1 MKRITAHQWTLMSSL
16 LLLGPALRLL
26 PRAAAAQAGRA
37 AWLGALPALPL
48 LLLYSRFLSRFW
60 ETQPAGTGLGEAALQ
75 LLGARWGRAAL
86 YILASW
92 LLFYAGFVLR
102 SGADRLV
109 VTVYPQSAP
118 AVFTL
123 SMGFCCLVAALGS
136 ARGLARMA
144 ALLWPLVT
152 GILLLLLLVSLKG
165 VTRGNLLPVTILDL
179 PALLR
184 ASLPVLDVLGLGLF
198 LPLFFLG
205 YIEPEARPLTARRFR
220 WLLGECALLTL
231 LMLAAVGNFGA
242 ELVSRLSQPF
252 FTLVRNLVFF
262 HSLERIEALVVSCWI
277 FPDFLLAS
285 LCIFAAQYCLRLA
298 LGEKPLQDRGG
309 RLDRSR
315 LRWLIPL
322 CALAAILVGLLLA
335 PELFSLRLLSERT
348 IPALNLALSF
358 LTVPLLY
365 FVGKQRKAL

>member
-26 PRAAAAQAGRA
+26 PHAAALHAERA

-48 LLLYSRFLSRFW
+48 LLLYARFLSRFW
-60 ETQPAGTGLGEAALQ
+60 ATRPAGTGLGEATLQ
-75 LLGARWGRAAL
+75 LLGERWGRAAL
-86 YILASW
+86 YALAGW
-92 LLFYAGFVLR
+92 LLFYGGFVLR

-109 VTVYPQSAP
+109 VTVYPQAAP

-123 SMGFCCLVAALGS
+123 SMGLCCLVAALGS
-136 ARGLARMA
+136 ARSLARTA
-144 ALLWPLVT
+144 ALLWPIVS

-165 VTRGNLLPVTILDL
+165 VERGNLFPVTLLDL

-184 ASLPVLDVLGLGLF
+184 ASVPVLDVLGLGLF

-205 YIEPEARPLTARRFR
+205 FVEPGPKCGALRIR
-220 WLLGECALLTL
+220 WLLGESLLLTL
-231 LMLAAVGNFGA
+231 LMLAVVGNFGA
-242 ELVSRLSQPF
+242 ALVARLSQPF

-262 HSLERIEALVVSCWI
+262 RSLERIEALVVSCWI

-298 LGEKPLQDRGG
+298 LGAKPLQDRGG
-309 RLDRSR
+309 RLDSGH

-322 CALAAILVGLLLA
+322 CALTAVLVGLLLA
-335 PELFSLRLLSERT
+335 PDLFSLRLLSERT
-348 IPALNLALSF
+348 IPFLNLALSF
-358 LTVPLLY
+358 LTVPVLY
-365 FVGKQRKAL
+365 LVGKRRKAL